1 MRQHSDA
8 KILACV
14 AIVFASI
21 ASLADAGGKPVAVQ
35 RIIVEEQSPQQECYR
50 PEAQQFSQRRTQR
63 IIVEEQR
70 SVYPQRIITQR
81 VTTQRF
87 VAPPRLTITFGV
99 HHR

>member
-50 PEAQQFSQRRTQR
+50 PEAQQFS
-63 IIVEEQR
+63 
-70 SVYPQRIITQR
+70 
-81 VTTQRF
+81 
-87 VAPPRLTITFGV
+87 
-99 HHR
+99 